1 MTIKTVLM
9 AGAACAALAGPASA
23 SCEIDGEGRVDVIT
37 NFFAALEVLAKKMEE
52 CEGGGVEVEVKMTTE
67 HQQETR
73 QAFDAASSPIDAAAV
88 ANSSITLL
96 QARGQLM
103 PLNDLVEKYR
113 DRYDIEDQM
122 LIRFGDD
129 IMAIAFMVNAE
140 HLYYRKDIFE
150 ELGLEPPTTYAEL
163 IETARALEG
172 AEGVSYPFAA
182 AFGNSWEL
190 ANEYINLL
198 IANGGDL
205 FDPATS
211 EPAFESPEA
220 IEALETLGE
229 LVPYMSPNAMAM
241 DFGEVRRAL
250 QQGDAAMVI
259 LWGDQAPAMDDPNES
274 RMVGQIG
281 FAPAPAM
288 EEGGLPASLFWWDG
302 YVIPKNLDGDP
313 DVVFQVIMHAV
324 SAETVEENND
334 TTLWIRSNYEP
345 NQYTDAITD
354 TVMAGAPPYPMNP
367 QAAIAHAALGDNI
380 SDFLVGRESAEKSL
394 ADAAASYRE
403 AARDQGLLTE

>member
-9 AGAACAALAGPASA
+9 AGAACAVLAGPASA
-23 SCEIDGEGRVDVIT
+23 ACEIDGEGRVDVIT

-52 CEGGGVEVEVKMTTE
+52 CEGDGVEVEVKMTTE

-73 QAFDAASSPIDAAAV
+73 QAFDATSSPIDAAAV

-172 AEGVSYPFAA
+172 AEGISYPFAA

-345 NQYTDAITD
+345 NQYTGAITD

-380 SDFLVGRESAEKSL
+380 SDFLVGRESAETSL